1 MTIEDKIR
9 DEKLQYGINRE
20 EAKMS
25 SLSSGKTDKHKHL
38 TCKEILPSD
47 KRQRDKKA
55 FENRRKKI
63 EDSAEKQIKPLNK

>member
-1 MTIEDKIR
+1 MKIEDKIK
-9 DEKLQYGINRE
+9 DEKLQFDINRE
-20 EAKMS
+20 GAKMS
-25 SLSSGKTDKHKHL
+25 ALSSGKTDKHKHL